1 MKLKNKALF
10 QKFIIFGLLLIICIF
25 GAFASPV
32 FLSPRNLSNILVQV
46 AQIVITGTGFS
57 LLMISGSLDL
67 SIGAV
72 IGLSGTVAAGLSVL
86 GFPIVLCYLAGI
98 LIGAFIGAINGV
110 LTVGFRITP
119 VIATLGTMNLARGI
133 AFIYAYTVTQGEV
146 SIYKGIPEK
155 FLILGH
161 SIKGIPIPII
171 IMVVV
176 VIVFI
181 IIQNNTT
188 FGKYCF
194 AIGGNEE
201 TARLSGI
208 YVGRHRFTL
217 YTLVGLLAG
226 ISGVILATRVASG
239 QPAAGVGF
247 EFDVIVAVILGGTSL
262 FGGEGSVTGTIIGA
276 LILGVLR
283 NIMNLLG
290 LNVFYQYIASGTV
303 LIFAVILDAYL
314 KGKGVSRDSLKQ
326 IFKG

>member
-1 MKLKNKALF
+1 MRLRNKALF
-10 QKFIIFGLLLIICIF
+10 QKFIIFGLLIIICAI
-25 GAFASPV
+25 GAITSPV
-32 FLSPRNLSNILVQV
+32 FLSLRNISNILVQV
-46 AQIVITGTGFS
+46 SQIVIVGAGFS

-72 IGLSGTVAAGLSVL
+72 IALSGTMAAGLSVL
-86 GFPIVLCYLAGI
+86 GVPIIFCYLAGF
-98 LIGAFIGAINGV
+98 LIGAFIGAVNGI
-110 LTVGFRITP
+110 LIVGFRITP

-146 SIYKGIPEK
+146 SIYKGIPEN
-155 FLILGH
+155 FLILG
-161 SIKGIPIPII
+161 STIKGIPVPVI

-176 VIVFI
+176 VVIFLIV
-181 IIQNNTT
+181 QNNTP

-208 YVGRHRFTL
+208 YVGRQRFIL
-217 YTLVGLLAG
+217 HTLVGLLAG

-239 QPAAGVGF
+239 QPGAGIGF

-290 LNVFYQYIASGTV
+290 FNVFYQYIASGTV
-303 LIFAVILDAYL
+303 LVFAVILDAYL
-314 KGKGVSRDSLKQ
+314 KGKGVNKDSLRQ
-326 IFKG
+326 IFRG